1 MSNLAYRLE
10 STKPFGEITE
20 ALKTKS
26 QENMFRVLAVHD
38 VQETLKEKGFERGP
52 LEIIEVCNASFA
64 HEALNKDVSVAMFM
78 PCKFTVHTEGDKTIV
93 TLARPT
99 MIAEMLPDSGIDEL
113 AGKVEETLK
122 KVMESVV

>member
-10 STKPFGEITE
+10 STRTFGEVTE
-20 ALKTKS
+20 GLKTKS

-52 LEIIEVCNASFA
+52 LEIIEVCNAGFA
-64 HEALNKDVSVAMFM
+64 YEALNKDVSVAMFM

-122 KVMESVV
+122 RVMESVV